1 MTEVPDEV
9 FSQKIL
15 GDGAAILPEEG
26 VVRAPADGTIALVA
40 DTGHAIGMIL
50 DNGAELIMHVG
61 LDTVEL
67 GGKFFEVKTENG
79 KKVRRG
85 EILLQYDIEEIKKA
99 GYDVTMPVIVTSGEA
114 FEVLA
119 ASSGSRSAA
128 DEFYH
133 IRRRT
138 V

>member
-1 MTEVPDEV
+1 M
-9 FSQKIL
+9 
-15 GDGAAILPEEG
+15 
-26 VVRAPADGTIALVA
+26 RAPADGTIALVA

-67 GGKFFEVKTENG
+67 GGKFFDVKTENG

-119 ASSGSRSAA
+119 ASSGSRSTA